1 MHSMENLEKIN
12 SIFDTL
18 NKEQLEAIQ
27 TVEGPVMVFAG
38 AGTGKTRTLISRII
52 YMIKERHIA
61 PYHILAITFTKKATN
76 EMREHLQHEIGNE
89 ASLVHISTIH
99 SLCAT
104 ILRKNA
110 NVIGFARNFE
120 IIDEED
126 QLKAMNEIYK
136 KADIE
141 KRVLSPRV
149 ALKAIGDYKNKSCNE
164 LLGLLK
170 TVYEEYQKY
179 LKEHELMD
187 FEDLLVLT
195 ENLFQQNPDILH
207 FYQHAFQYVLVD
219 ELQDTNTVQYEI
231 INLICKEHE
240 NIFAVGDDDQSIYS
254 FRGAKIE
261 NMMKFRED
269 HPNAKI
275 IKLVQNYRSTNKILK
290 GANAVIKNNKIREP
304 KELYSNIEGTKHDI
318 SIQEAYYYEDEVR
331 YVTNEIATLVHHYG
345 YKYNDIAVIYRNG
358 ALSRNFELA
367 FIQDRIPYNVYG
379 SFAFLKRKEVKDMI
393 SYLRF
398 IASPTK
404 LIHFKRI
411 INVPSR
417 GVGDKTIE
425 KLKELMTS
433 PEMTILDAIDVYKET
448 NNTSKTESLVEFK
461 KIIDELRE
469 SLETLTL
476 PEFFDVMIEKTGY
489 MKMLEEEQERE
500 EINRI
505 DNVKEFKSIL
515 YQIEND
521 NLNEGLTQTEKIEI
535 GLDDLLLDTSTVD
548 DHKEDGV
555 VLSTI
560 HSVKGLE
567 FRAVFVIGLE
577 EGIFPAIRDEVD
589 IEEERRVAYVGFT
602 RAKERLYITCAS
614 RRLIYGRIVRNPKS
628 RFLMEFLNT
637 GDNEKKVVEDN
648 EQPKVQGEVEVGSRV
663 NHKFFGNG
671 LVIAKDER
679 FIQILFDKDQSIK
692 KIAKNHPTITKLD
705 N

>member
-1 MHSMENLEKIN
+1 MHSMENLEKTN
-12 SIFDTL
+12 SVFDTL

-76 EMREHLQHEIGNE
+76 EMRERLQHEIGNE

-104 ILRKNA
+104 ILRKHA
-110 NVIGFARNFE
+110 NVISFARNFE

-411 INVPSR
+411 INAPSR

>member
-1 MHSMENLEKIN
+1 MENLEKIN

-76 EMREHLQHEIGNE
+76 EMRERLQHEIGNE

-411 INVPSR
+411 INAPSR

>member
-76 EMREHLQHEIGNE
+76 EMRERLQHEIGNE

-269 HPNAKI
+269 HPNVKI

-411 INVPSR
+411 INAPSR

>member
-1 MHSMENLEKIN
+1 MEENIKTT
-12 SIFDTL
+12 SIYDNL
-18 NKEQLEAIQ
+18 NKEQLEAVK
-27 TVEGPVMVFAG
+27 TVDGPVMVFAG
-38 AGTGKTRTLISRII
+38 AGTGKTKTLISRIV
-52 YMIKERHIA
+52 YMIKESHIT

-76 EMREHLQHEIGNE
+76 EMRERLQKEIGE
-89 ASLVHISTIH
+89 QARLVHISTIH
-99 SLCAT
+99 SLCAS

-110 NVIGFARNFE
+110 NAIGFARNFE

-136 KADIE
+136 KEEIE
-141 KRVLSPRV
+141 KRTLSPRV
-149 ALKAIGDYKNKSCNE
+149 ALKAISDFKNKTCNE

-170 TVYEEYQKY
+170 TVYDEYQKY

-187 FEDLLVLT
+187 FEDLLMRTL
-195 ENLFQQNPDILH
+195 ELFEKNPEILD
-207 FYQHAFQYVLVD
+207 FYQNAFKYVLVD
-219 ELQDTNTVQYEI
+219 ELQDTNSVQYDI
-231 INLICKEHE
+231 INLICQKHE

-269 HPNAKI
+269 HPQAKV
-275 IKLVQNYRSTNKILK
+275 IKLVQNYRSTNKILL

-304 KELYSNIEGTKHDI
+304 KELYSNIDGSKNDI
-318 SIQEAYYYEDEVR
+318 SVQEAYYYEDEVR
-331 YVTNEIATLVHHYG
+331 YVTNEIATLVHHYKYD
-345 YKYNDIAVIYRNG
+345 YKDIAVIYRNG
-358 ALSRNFELA
+358 ALSRNFEIA
-367 FIQDRIPYNVYG
+367 FIQDRIPYNIYG
-379 SFAFLKRKEVKDMI
+379 SFAFLKRKEVKDII

-404 LIHFKRI
+404 IIHFKRI
-411 INVPSR
+411 INAPSR

-425 KLKELMTS
+425 KLQDYMDKPGS
-433 PEMTILDAIDVYKET
+433 TILDAIDAYKET
-448 NNTSKTESLVEFK
+448 NKTSKTEALIEFK
-461 KIIDELRE
+461 KIIEELRE
-469 SLETLTL
+469 SLEEMSL
-476 PEFFDVMIEKTGY
+476 PEFFDLMIEKTGY
-489 MKMLEEEQERE
+489 MKMLEEAKEFE
-500 EINRI
+500 EVNRI

-515 YQIEND
+515 FQIEND
-521 NLNEGLTQTEKIEI
+521 SLNDGLTQAEKIEI
-535 GLDDLLLDTSTVD
+535 CLDDLLLDTSTVD
-548 DHKEDGV
+548 DHKEEGV

-589 IEEERRVAYVGFT
+589 IEEERRVAYVAFT
-602 RAKERLYITCAS
+602 RAKERLYLTCAS

-628 RFLMEFLNT
+628 RFLMEFLS
-637 GDNEKKVVEDN
+637 GSDNSEKNNVVEGKTKK
-648 EQPKVQGEVEVGSRV
+648 ESTGEIDIGSRV

-692 KIAKNHPTITKLD
+692 KIAKDHPTITKID

>member
-1 MHSMENLEKIN
+1 MEATLSTN
-12 SIFDTL
+12 SFLDTL
-18 NKEQLEAIQ
+18 NAEQLDAVK

-38 AGTGKTRTLISRII
+38 AGTGKTKTLISRII
-52 YMIKERHIA
+52 YMIKECHIA

-76 EMREHLQHEIGNE
+76 EMRERLQSEIGSV
-89 ASLVHISTIH
+89 AGLVHISTIH

-110 NVIGFARNFE
+110 SAIGYARNFE

-136 KADIE
+136 QEDIE
-141 KRVLSPRV
+141 KRTLTPRV
-149 ALKAIGDYKNKSCNE
+149 ALKAIGDYKNKSCKE

-170 TVYEEYQKY
+170 TVYDKYQIY
-179 LKEHELMD
+179 LKEHQLMD
-187 FEDLLVLT
+187 FEDLLILT
-195 ENLFQQNPDILH
+195 EELFENNPDILS
-207 FYQHAFQYVLVD
+207 FYQNAFKYILVD

-231 INLICKEHE
+231 INLLSRVHE
-240 NIFAVGDDDQSIYS
+240 NVFAVGDDDQSIYS

-261 NMMKFRED
+261 NMIKFRED
-269 HPNAKI
+269 HPNAKV
-275 IKLVQNYRSTNKILK
+275 IKLVQNYRSTNKILS

-304 KELYSNIEGTKHDI
+304 KELHSNIEGTKNDI
-318 SIQEAYYYEDEVR
+318 SVQEAYYYEDEVR
-331 YVTNEIATLVHHYG
+331 YVSNEIATLVHHYG
-345 YKYNDIAVIYRNG
+345 YKYSDIAVIYRNG
-358 ALSRNFELA
+358 ALSRNFELS
-367 FIQDRIPYNVYG
+367 FIQDRIPYNIYG
-379 SFAFLKRKEVKDMI
+379 SFAFLKRKEVKDII

-398 IASPTK
+398 IASPSK

-411 INVPSR
+411 INAPSR
-417 GVGDKTIE
+417 GVGDKTID
-425 KLKELMTS
+425 KLREYMTTS
-433 PEMTILDAIDVYKET
+433 DITILDAIDAYKDT
-448 NNTSKTESLVEFK
+448 NKTSKTEALVEFK
-461 KIIDELRE
+461 NIIQELRE
-469 SLETLTL
+469 ALETMSL
-476 PEFFDVMIEKTGY
+476 PEFFDLMLEKTGY
-489 MKMLEEEQERE
+489 MNMLEEEQENE

-505 DNVKEFKSIL
+505 DNVKEFRSVL

-521 NLNEGLTQTEKIEI
+521 NLNEGLTQAEKIEI

-548 DHKEDGV
+548 DHKNDGV
-555 VLSTI
+555 ILSTV

-567 FRAVFVIGLE
+567 FRAVFVVGLE

-589 IEEERRVAYVGFT
+589 IEEERRVAYVAFT

-614 RRLIYGRIVRNPKS
+614 RRLIYGRIVRNQKS

-637 GDNEKKVVEDN
+637 GDKTLKPEKKNDE
-648 EQPKVQGEVEVGSRV
+648 PKPSSEIEIGSRV

-671 LVIAKDER
+671 LVIAKDDR

-692 KIAKNHPTITKLD
+692 KIAKDHPTITKVD

>member
-76 EMREHLQHEIGNE
+76 EMRERLQHEIGNE

-207 FYQHAFQYVLVD
+207 FYQRAFQYVLVD

-411 INVPSR
+411 INAPSR

>member
-1 MHSMENLEKIN
+1 MRNMEQLSKTT
-12 SIFDTL
+12 DLYATL
-18 NKEQLEAIQ
+18 NKEQLEAVQ

-52 YMIKERHIA
+52 YMIEECHIA

-76 EMREHLQHEIGNE
+76 EMRERLQKEIGAK

-104 ILRKNA
+104 ILRKNYHA
-110 NVIGFARNFE
+110 IGYARNFE

-136 KADIE
+136 KAEIE
-141 KRVLSPRV
+141 RRVLAPRV
-149 ALKAIGDYKNKSCNE
+149 ALKAIGDFKNKSCNE

-170 TVYEEYQKY
+170 TVYDEYQKY
-179 LKEHELMD
+179 LKEHDLMD
-187 FEDLLVLT
+187 FEDLLVKT
-195 ENLFQQNPDILH
+195 EELFKQNPDILA
-207 FYQHAFQYVLVD
+207 FYQDAFQYVLVD

-231 INLICKEHE
+231 INLICQKHE
-240 NIFAVGDDDQSIYS
+240 NVFAVGDDDQSIYS

-269 HPNAKI
+269 HPGAKI

-304 KELYSNIEGTKHDI
+304 KELYSNIDGTKNDI
-318 SIQEAYYYEDEVR
+318 SVQEAYYYEDEVR

-345 YKYNDIAVIYRNG
+345 YKYSDIAVIYRNG

-379 SFAFLKRKEVKDMI
+379 SFAFLKRKEVKDII

-411 INVPSR
+411 INSPSR

-425 KLKELMTS
+425 KLQELMTS
-433 PEMTILDAIDVYKET
+433 PEMTILDAIDIYKQT
-448 NNTSKTESLVEFK
+448 NNTSKTVALIEFK
-461 KIIDELRE
+461 NTIDALRK
-469 SLETLTL
+469 SLETMSL
-476 PEFFDVMIEKTGY
+476 PEFFDLMLEKTGY
-489 MKMLEEEQERE
+489 MKMLEEEQETE

-505 DNVKEFKSIL
+505 DNVKEFKSVL

-521 NLNEGLTQTEKIEI
+521 NLNEGLTQVEKIEI

-548 DHKEDGV
+548 DHKEEGV
-555 VLSTI
+555 VLSTV

-567 FRAVFVIGLE
+567 FRAVFVVGLE

-589 IEEERRVAYVGFT
+589 MEEERRVAYVAFT

-614 RRLIYGRIVRNPKS
+614 RRLIYGRIVRNAKS

-637 GDNEKKVVEDN
+637 GEPIVKEETKKVVSS
-648 EQPKVQGEVEVGSRV
+648 GEIEIGSRV
-663 NHKFFGNG
+663 NHKYFGNG
-671 LVIAKDER
+671 LVIAKDDR

-692 KIAKNHPTITKLD
+692 KIAKDHPTITKLEE
-705 N
+705 

>member
-1 MHSMENLEKIN
+1 MHSMENLEKTN
-12 SIFDTL
+12 SVFDTL

-76 EMREHLQHEIGNE
+76 EMRERLQHEIGNE

-104 ILRKNA
+104 ILRKHA

-318 SIQEAYYYEDEVR
+318 SIQETYYYEDEVR

-411 INVPSR
+411 INAPSR

>member
-1 MHSMENLEKIN
+1 MENLEKIN

-76 EMREHLQHEIGNE
+76 EMRERLQHEIGNE

-207 FYQHAFQYVLVD
+207 FYQHAFKYVLVD

-304 KELYSNIEGTKHDI
+304 KELYSNIEVTKHDI

-411 INVPSR
+411 INAPSR

>member
-1 MHSMENLEKIN
+1 MENLEKT
-12 SIFDTL
+12 SAMFDTL
-18 NKEQLEAIQ
+18 NKEQLEAVK
-27 TVEGPVMVFAG
+27 TVDGPVMVFAG

-52 YMIKERHIA
+52 YMIQERHIA

-76 EMREHLQHEIGNE
+76 EMRERLQKEIGNE

-110 NVIGFARNFE
+110 SAIGFARNFE

-141 KRVLSPRV
+141 KRILSPRV
-149 ALKAIGDYKNKSCNE
+149 ALKAIGDYKNKSCHE

-170 TVYEEYQKY
+170 TVYEEYQNY
-179 LKEHELMD
+179 LKEHQLMD

-195 ENLFQQNPDILH
+195 ENLFQQHPDILH
-207 FYQHAFQYVLVD
+207 FYQNIFQYVLVD

-231 INLICKEHE
+231 INLLCQEHE

-269 HPNAKI
+269 HPTAKL
-275 IKLVQNYRSTNKILK
+275 IKLVQNYRSTNRILK

-318 SIQEAYYYEDEVR
+318 SVQEAYYYEDEIR

-345 YKYNDIAVIYRNG
+345 YHYNDIAVIYRNG

-411 INVPSR
+411 INAPSR

-425 KLKELMTS
+425 KLKELMTT
-433 PEMTILDAIDVYKET
+433 PEMTILDAIDLYKEK

-500 EINRI
+500 DINRI
-505 DNVKEFKSIL
+505 DNVKEFKSVL
-515 YQIEND
+515 YQIEHD

-637 GDNEKKVVEDN
+637 NDSEKNMETN
-648 EQPKVQGEVEVGSRV
+648 QIQPKVQGEIEIGSRV

-671 LVIAKDER
+671 LVIAKDDR

-692 KIAKNHPTITKLD
+692 KIAKDHPTITKLD

>member
-1 MHSMENLEKIN
+1 MHNMEQLSKTT
-12 SIFDTL
+12 DLYATL
-18 NKEQLEAIQ
+18 NKEQLEAVQ

-52 YMIKERHIA
+52 YMIEECHIA

-76 EMREHLQHEIGNE
+76 EMRERLQKEIGAK

-104 ILRKNA
+104 ILRKNYHA
-110 NVIGFARNFE
+110 IGYARNFE

-136 KADIE
+136 KAEIE
-141 KRVLSPRV
+141 RRVLAPRV
-149 ALKAIGDYKNKSCNE
+149 ALKAIGDFKNKSCNE

-170 TVYEEYQKY
+170 TVYDEYQKY
-179 LKEHELMD
+179 LKEHDLMD
-187 FEDLLVLT
+187 FEDLLVKT
-195 ENLFQQNPDILH
+195 EELFKQNPDILA
-207 FYQHAFQYVLVD
+207 FYQNAFQYVLVD

-231 INLICKEHE
+231 INLICQKHK
-240 NIFAVGDDDQSIYS
+240 NVFAVGDDDQSIYS

-269 HPNAKI
+269 HPGAKI

-290 GANAVIKNNKIREP
+290 GANAVIKNNKIRES
-304 KELYSNIEGTKHDI
+304 KELYSNIEGTKNDI
-318 SIQEAYYYEDEVR
+318 SVQEAYYYEDEVR

-345 YKYNDIAVIYRNG
+345 YKYSDIAVIYRNG

-379 SFAFLKRKEVKDMI
+379 SFAFLKRKEVKDII

-398 IASPTK
+398 IASPSK

-411 INVPSR
+411 INSPSR

-425 KLKELMTS
+425 KLQELMTS
-433 PEMTILDAIDVYKET
+433 PEMTILDAIDIYKQT
-448 NNTSKTESLVEFK
+448 NNTSKTVALIEFK
-461 KIIDELRE
+461 NTIDALRK
-469 SLETLTL
+469 SLETMSL
-476 PEFFDVMIEKTGY
+476 PEFFDLMLEKTGY
-489 MKMLEEEQERE
+489 MKMLEEEQETE

-505 DNVKEFKSIL
+505 DNVKEFKSVL

-521 NLNEGLTQTEKIEI
+521 NLNEELTQVEKIEI

-548 DHKEDGV
+548 DHKEEGV
-555 VLSTI
+555 ILSTV

-567 FRAVFVIGLE
+567 FRAVFVVGLE

-589 IEEERRVAYVGFT
+589 MEEERRVAYVAFT

-614 RRLIYGRIVRNPKS
+614 RRLIYGRIVRNAKS

-637 GDNEKKVVEDN
+637 GEPIVKEETKKVVSS
-648 EQPKVQGEVEVGSRV
+648 GEIEIGSRV
-663 NHKFFGNG
+663 NHKYFGNG
-671 LVIAKDER
+671 LVIAKDDR

-692 KIAKNHPTITKLD
+692 KIAKDHPTITKLEE
-705 N
+705 